1 MTRSARPIDRLLFAA
16 LAAVVVAGCASRPA
30 AETAPAPVAKAPAP
44 RPEDNPF
51 DACARPDSEQH
62 ILDDTRE
69 MLHETVCGAAL
80 WFDGLFGDGDLRA
93 ARRARGRL
101 EISQSFSEF
110 DGQNTRVRFSARVPF
125 PALKQRLSAF
135 AGIDDNEDV
144 ARDRSEGVGL
154 SSETSALDEADDFFA
169 GLGYLL
175 SESYGIRTDF
185 RAGVRGLRGTRAF
198 AQLRMSHTARVSES
212 NRLELRMTP
221 FYNTR
226 DGWGVT
232 TSADYDY
239 TMSPTRLLRWGNVG
253 TVSENTQGADWRSA
267 LVLYQSLGDLRALGF
282 EWFERGMTAAPVPLA
297 EYGARVIYREP
308 LFHARLFLNFVPG
321 YSWPR
326 TDPAL
331 PREGSF
337 NVSLG
342 FELPYG
348 EARGEARR

>member
-1 MTRSARPIDRLLFAA
+1 MTRASRKIDLTLFCAA
-16 LAAVVVAGCASRPA
+16 LLVAGCAVTT
-30 AETAPAPVAKAPAP
+30 ETAPAPGPATPAPAP

-51 DACARPDSEQH
+51 DACARPDRDEVP

-69 MLHETVCGAAL
+69 MLQETVCGAAL

-101 EISQSFSEF
+101 EVSQAYSQHE
-110 DGQNTRVRFSARVPF
+110 GHNTRVRFSARVPF
-125 PALKQRLSAF
+125 PALAQRLSAF
-135 AGIDDNEDV
+135 AGVDDNEDLV
-144 ARDRSEGVGL
+144 RDRAEGVGL
-154 SSETSALDEADDFFA
+154 RSETSALDEADDFFA

-175 SESYGIRTDF
+175 SEAYGIRTDF
-185 RAGVRGLRGTRAF
+185 RVGARGLRDTRAF
-198 AQLRMSHTARVSES
+198 AQLRMSHTAHIDVD
-212 NRLELRMTP
+212 NRLELRQTP

-232 TSADYDY
+232 TSADFDHAL
-239 TMSPTRLLRWGNVG
+239 SPTRLLRWGNVG
-253 TVSENTQGADWRSA
+253 TVTEHTEGADWRSA
-267 LVLYQSLGDLRALGF
+267 LILYQSLRDLRALAF
-282 EWFERGMTAAPVPLA
+282 EWFERGTTAAPVPLT

-308 LFHARLFLNFVPG
+308 MFQARLFLNFVPG

-348 EARGEARR
+348 DVRR